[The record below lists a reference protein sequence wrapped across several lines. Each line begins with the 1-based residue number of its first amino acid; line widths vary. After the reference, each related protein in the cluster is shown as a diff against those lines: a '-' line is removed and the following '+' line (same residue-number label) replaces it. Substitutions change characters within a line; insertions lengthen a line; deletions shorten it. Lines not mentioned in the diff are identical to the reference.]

1 MNNIM
6 KILIGSSVFFKEYSD
21 FNPHDIDYV
30 LFEERPQL
38 YKIFAHINTK
48 TEDVFAYKQMSKDE
62 FLEYELEHCKKA
74 KMAVGKLLVPELVKY
89 MNITIDDLKK
99 FKFAIDEIQ
108 EKHSYEKIIYDAYI
122 KNNDFILTQE
132 QRDKAYQEY
141 KKYR

>member
-30 LFEERPQL
+30 LFEDCPQL

-48 TEDVFAYKQMSKDE
+48 TEDIFAYKQMSKDE
-62 FLEYELEHCKKA
+62 FLEYESEHCQKA

-122 KNNDFILTQE
+122 KNNDFILTYE

>member
-1 MNNIM
+1 MLYM
-6 KILIGSSVFFKEYSD
+6 KIYKIRQVAQSSHTMPIETASKQLIGSGMNKTLAY
-21 FNPHDIDYV
+21 I
-30 LFEERPQL
+30 
-38 YKIFAHINTK
+38 KTK
-48 TEDVFAYKQMSKDE
+48 TEDIFAYKQMSKDE
-62 FLEYELEHCKKA
+62 FLQYELKHCKKA

-99 FKFAIDEIQ
+99 FKFAIDEIP

>member
-1 MNNIM
+1 M

-89 MNITIDDLKK
+89 MNILFQYDTCVKNDLKYL
-99 FKFAIDEIQ
+99 
-108 EKHSYEKIIYDAYI
+108 EKLYMILCEGYYE
-122 KNNDFILTQE
+122 
-132 QRDKAYQEY
+132 
-141 KKYR
+141 

>member
-1 MNNIM
+1 M
-6 KILIGSSVFFKEYSD
+6 KILIGSSVFFKEYND

-30 LFEERPQL
+30 LFEDHPLL

-62 FLEYELEHCKKA
+62 FLQYELEHCKKA

-99 FKFAIDEIQ
+99 FKFAIDEIP

-122 KNNDFILTQE
+122 KNNDFILTRE

>member
-1 MNNIM
+1 M
-6 KILIGSSVFFKEYSD
+6 KILIGSSVFFNEYND
-21 FNPHDIDYV
+21 FIPHDIDYV
-30 LFEERPQL
+30 LFEEHPQL
-38 YKIFAHINTK
+38 YKTFAYIKTK
-48 TEDVFAYKQMSKDE
+48 TEDIFAYKQMSKDE
-62 FLEYELEHCKKA
+62 FLQYELEHCKKA
-74 KMAVGKLLVPELVKY
+74 KMAVGKLLVTELVKY

-108 EKHSYEKIIYDAYI
+108 EKHSYEKIIYDAFI

>member
-1 MNNIM
+1 M

-62 FLEYELEHCKKA
+62 FLQYELEHCKKA

-99 FKFAIDEIQ
+99 FKFAIDEIL

-122 KNNDFILTQE
+122 KNNDFILTRE

>member
-1 MNNIM
+1 M
-6 KILIGSSVFFKEYSD
+6 KILIGSSVFFNEYND
-21 FNPHDIDYV
+21 FIPHDIDYV
-30 LFEERPQL
+30 LFEEHPQL
-38 YKIFAHINTK
+38 YKTFAHIKTK

-62 FLEYELEHCKKA
+62 FLQYELEHCKKA

-108 EKHSYEKIIYDAYI
+108 EKHSYEKIIYDAFI

>member
-1 MNNIM
+1 
-6 KILIGSSVFFKEYSD
+6 
-21 FNPHDIDYV
+21 
-30 LFEERPQL
+30 
-38 YKIFAHINTK
+38 
-48 TEDVFAYKQMSKDE
+48 MSKDE

-74 KMAVGKLLVPELVKY
+74 KMVVGKLLVPELVKY
-89 MNITIDDLKK
+89 INITIDDLKK
-99 FKFAIDEIQ
+99 CKFAIDEIQ

>member
-1 MNNIM
+1 M
-6 KILIGSSVFFKEYSD
+6 KILIGSSVFFNEYND
-21 FNPHDIDYV
+21 FIPHDIDYV
-30 LFEERPQL
+30 LFEEHPQL
-38 YKIFAHINTK
+38 YKTFAYIKTK
-48 TEDVFAYKQMSKDE
+48 TEDIFAYKQMSKDE
-62 FLEYELEHCKKA
+62 FLQYELKHCKKA

-108 EKHSYEKIIYDAYI
+108 EKHSYEKIIYDAFI

>member
-1 MNNIM
+1 M

-30 LFEERPQL
+30 LFEDHPQL

-48 TEDVFAYKQMSKDE
+48 SEDVFAYKQMSKDE

-108 EKHSYEKIIYDAYI
+108 EKHNYEKIIYDAYI

>member
-30 LFEERPQL
+30 LFEDCPQL
-38 YKIFAHINTK
+38 YKTFAHINTK

-62 FLEYELEHCKKA
+62 FLQYELEHCKKA

-99 FKFAIDEIQ
+99 YKIAIDEIQ
-108 EKHSYEKIIYDAYI
+108 EKKKKKKIIYDAFI

>member
-1 MNNIM
+1 M
-6 KILIGSSVFFKEYSD
+6 
-21 FNPHDIDYV
+21 
-30 LFEERPQL
+30 
-38 YKIFAHINTK
+38 T
-48 TEDVFAYKQMSKDE
+48 KDE

-89 MNITIDDLKK
+89 MNITIGDLKK

-122 KNNDFILTQE
+122 KNNDFILTYE

>member
-1 MNNIM
+1 M
-6 KILIGSSVFFKEYSD
+6 KILIGSSVFFKEYND
-21 FNPHDIDYV
+21 FTPHDTDYV
-30 LFEERPQL
+30 LFEDHPQL

-48 TEDVFAYKQMSKDE
+48 SEDIFAYKQMSKDE

-108 EKHSYEKIIYDAYI
+108 ENHSYEKIIYDAYI

>member
-30 LFEERPQL
+30 LFEEQPQL

-99 FKFAIDEIQ
+99 FKFAIDEIP

-122 KNNDFILTQE
+122 KNNDFILTRE

>member
-48 TEDVFAYKQMSKDE
+48 SEDIFAYKQMSKDE
-62 FLEYELEHCKKA
+62 FLQYELEHCKKA

-89 MNITIDDLKK
+89 MNITI

>member
-1 MNNIM
+1 
-6 KILIGSSVFFKEYSD
+6 
-21 FNPHDIDYV
+21 
-30 LFEERPQL
+30 
-38 YKIFAHINTK
+38 
-48 TEDVFAYKQMSKDE
+48 MSTDE

-108 EKHSYEKIIYDAYI
+108 EKHSYEKIIYDSYI
-122 KNNDFILTQE
+122 KNNDFVLTQE